1 MISSRSKWFL
11 FGIVFLICLWYT
23 VSFLVGSSLI
33 FPSPKLVFAQI
44 LEVTKT
50 GQLFLYLW
58 QTFYKAF
65 LGLLLALLVGL
76 FVGFIIGLSQKLY
89 ELFRPI
95 LMIIRSVPIVSWL
108 SSVILLWGIGWKGV
122 VFIVFMTLLP
132 TVIFNISEG
141 VKSVDVRLLEMAK
154 IYSVPRKRIFQKIYL
169 GSVLPFLLSAINV
182 SIGTMW
188 KAAIVSEYLIGDSG
202 LGVQIF
208 QSKFYIDTP
217 RVFAFTLSAV
227 IFGLIFEMIFSW
239 LWERYF
245 GEKGDRVT

>member
-1 MISSRSKWFL
+1 MMISLRSKWFL
-11 FGIVFLICLWYT
+11 LGIVFLICLWYI

-33 FPSPKLVFAQI
+33 FPNPKLVFAQI
-44 LEVTKT
+44 FELAKT
-50 GQLFLYLW
+50 GQLFIYLW

-65 LGLLLALLVGL
+65 VGLLLALLLGL
-76 FVGFIIGLSQKLY
+76 FLGFVIGISQRLY
-89 ELFRPI
+89 ELFRPL
-95 LMIIRSVPIVSWL
+95 LMIVRSVPIVSWL
-108 SSVILLWGIGWKGV
+108 STVILLWGIGWKGV

-132 TVIFNISEG
+132 TVIFNVAEG
-141 VKSVDVRLLEMAK
+141 VRSVDIRLLEMAK
-154 IYSVPRKRIFQKIYL
+154 VYSVPRKKIFNKIYL
-169 GSVLPFLLSAINV
+169 GSILPFLLSAINV

-202 LGVQIF
+202 LGLQIF

-227 IFGLIFEMIFSW
+227 LFGLIFELIFSW

-245 GEKGDRVT
+245 SEKSY